1 MSLEENQPKSPKQIP
16 KKGSQ
21 PIIKKQEN
29 LQNHIPKPQ
38 IPGTENQQNPAND
51 ESSTTMEEWPITA
64 EEDLASPPP
73 SPSGPYVQPWSPG
86 PPGTSG
92 MQETSDVQDQEQIEA
107 IPEKVRNYPELTEG
121 QNLKGGG
128 GLRP

>member
-1 MSLEENQPKSPKQIP
+1 MSLEVTQPKSPKQIP
-16 KKGSQ
+16 KKGNQ

-29 LQNHIPKPQ
+29 LQNLIPKPQ
-38 IPGTENQQNPAND
+38 ILGTKNQKNPEND
-51 ESSTTMEEWPITA
+51 DTMEEWPITA

-73 SPSGPYVQPWSPG
+73 SPSGPYAQPWSPG

-92 MQETSDVQDQEQIEA
+92 MPEPSEIQDQGQIEA

-121 QNLKGGG
+121 KNLKGGG
-128 GLRP
+128 ELQP